1 MIRVCKRDLLHYSKT
16 YQCVNSASATDIVRF
31 WTSRWIPTQCH
42 ISNKQPSSVLI
53 SAFAHLLSVQY
64 MQSHLT
70 IIMANQLKD
79 LSTQCKRLSDPSV
92 LPGSYQHISWFKLS
106 SVLFFKVYWGEFAFL
121 IVFILAMQ
129 YKSEQLSHCG
139 PQNLVTN

>member
-42 ISNKQPSSVLI
+42 ISNKQPSPLLI
-53 SAFAHLLSVQY
+53 STFAHLLSVQY

-70 IIMANQLKD
+70 IIMANQLND
-79 LSTQCKRLSDPSV
+79 LSTQCKRPSDQV
-92 LPGSYQHISWFKLS
+92 SYQHISWFKLA
-106 SVLFFKVYWGEFAFL
+106 SVLFLKVYWGEFAFA
-121 IVFILAMQ
+121 IVVILAMQ

-139 PQNLVTN
+139 PQNLVTL